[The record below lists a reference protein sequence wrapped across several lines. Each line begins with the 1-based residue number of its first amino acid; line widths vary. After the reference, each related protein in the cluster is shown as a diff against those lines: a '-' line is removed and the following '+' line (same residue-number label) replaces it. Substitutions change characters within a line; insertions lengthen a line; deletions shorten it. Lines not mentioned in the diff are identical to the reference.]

1 VRRMVGAAQ
10 ELVLAGARLR
20 VRGGDSTPDE
30 PCLLELKGE
39 FDLDTVPEID
49 RFLRRSCGPLY
60 ERHHLVIDLGGTEFV
75 DSSFISLLVRLLRD
89 LRASR
94 RELIL
99 ARPTGQVRRTLATV
113 GLPSIVPV
121 FESVDAALAA
131 LGAGHVIPPAFAVT

>member
-1 VRRMVGAAQ
+1 MRRMVGASQ
-10 ELVLAGARLR
+10 ELVMTGASLR
-20 VRGGDSTPDE
+20 VRGGDGTPDD
-30 PCLLELKGE
+30 PRLLELEGE
-39 FDLDTVPEID
+39 FDLETVPEID

-60 ERHHLVIDLGGTEFV
+60 QRHHLVIDLGATLFV

-89 LRASR
+89 LRACR

-121 FESVDAALAA
+121 FESVEAALAA
-131 LGAGHVIPPAFAVT
+131 LGAGHVIPPAFAAN